1 MDPWGGAGAAL
12 VDDGDMTLAS
22 TIEGHGPP
30 LVLLHGLGSSRSV
43 WRPVVPALAEDFTV
57 IAVDLPGHG
66 DSPPLPPGADAA
78 PAGLAGS
85 VAALLDSLG
94 PDTSVPVD
102 VVGNSLGGWVALEL
116 GRRSRAR
123 SVTAL
128 APAGFWRGD
137 VIPVVAHVNR
147 WASRALA
154 PVAAPLLKVRPL
166 RAIGFWS
173 ASADAADMDP
183 QLALDA
189 VRAHAGARGW
199 AAALAGVHGRH
210 CDATDIPASIPVT
223 VVWGDQDRI
232 LPASAFEIRD
242 GAPAHARWVKL
253 SRCGHVPMW
262 DQPERTVQLIRQTV
276 AAAPPAP
283 PATSRRRAGA
293 GSGTG

>member
-1 MDPWGGAGAAL
+1 
-12 VDDGDMTLAS
+12 MTLVS

-43 WRPVVPALAEDFTV
+43 WRPVVPVLAQAFTV

-66 DSPPLPPGADAA
+66 DSPPLPPGADAS

-94 PDTSVPVD
+94 PQTLGPVD
-102 VVGNSLGGWVALEL
+102 VVGSSLGGWVALEL
-116 GRRSRAR
+116 ARQGRAR

-137 VIPVVAHVNR
+137 VVPVVAHVNR
-147 WASRALA
+147 WAARALA
-154 PVAAPLLKVRPL
+154 PVASPLLKVRPL

-183 QLALDA
+183 DLALDA

-199 AAALAGVHGRH
+199 AAALAAVHGRQ
-210 CDATDIPASIPVT
+210 CDATDIPSTVPVT
-223 VVWGDQDRI
+223 IVWGDRDRI
-232 LPASAFEIRD
+232 LPASAFELRD
-242 GAPAHARWVKL
+242 GAPVHARWVRL

-262 DQPERTVQLIRQTV
+262 DQPGPTVELIRQTV

-283 PATSRRRAGA
+283 PATSRRPAGA
-293 GSGTG
+293 GSGTA